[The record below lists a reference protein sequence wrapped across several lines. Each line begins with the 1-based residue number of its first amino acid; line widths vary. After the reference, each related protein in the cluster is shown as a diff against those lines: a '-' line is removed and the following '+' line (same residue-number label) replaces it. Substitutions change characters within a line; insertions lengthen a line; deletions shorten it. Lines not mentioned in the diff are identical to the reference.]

1 MQQAGAS
8 AQEEVQIEVEEG
20 QKQYLDLQA
29 DLPQAQEEG
38 QRCSRPLPSPGP
50 WSGAVGTEECAPW
63 QPMLLSCVFKSE
75 RIVLS
80 ADRPHRPQLQGLPH
94 GEDKP
99 FLLQAPSKVPVATG
113 TPGFMDFGVVPLPAL
128 FTYSCSHGVG
138 LGRNISGSTLRCP
151 SAIGSCAGS
160 TTTSPSS
167 CATWQ
172 REEMTADDK
181 RVTLSDIT
189 EKDAAVSSLASCT
202 GLQGRKRGTELVR
215 HRSFD
220 LHRFI
225 VLA

>member
-20 QKQYLDLQA
+20 RKQYLDLQA

-63 QPMLLSCVFKSE
+63 QPMLLSRVFKSE

-99 FLLQAPSKVPVATG
+99 FLLQAPARFQWQRGHLGSWTSGWFPCQHCSPTAAAMALDLAETYLDPRCGARRQSVPV
-113 TPGFMDFGVVPLPAL
+113 
-128 FTYSCSHGVG
+128 
-138 LGRNISGSTLRCP
+138 LGR
-151 SAIGSCAGS
+151 
-160 TTTSPSS
+160 
-167 CATWQ
+167 
-172 REEMTADDK
+172 
-181 RVTLSDIT
+181 
-189 EKDAAVSSLASCT
+189 
-202 GLQGRKRGTELVR
+202 LQHRLHRVR
-215 HRSFD
+215 HGSVR
-220 LHRFI
+220 R
-225 VLA
+225 